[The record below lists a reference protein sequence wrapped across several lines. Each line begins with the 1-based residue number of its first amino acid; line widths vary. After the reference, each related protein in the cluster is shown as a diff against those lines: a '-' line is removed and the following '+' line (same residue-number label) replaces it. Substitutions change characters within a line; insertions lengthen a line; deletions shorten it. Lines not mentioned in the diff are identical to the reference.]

1 MREQCPR
8 GVLRGPVLAVAS
20 LLPPPP
26 APTLRAALSLLCVCT
41 RLSRSVSLIKTL
53 RSIRQESSP
62 TSLTGTVLSVT
73 SWVTLGRLPSL
84 SELKLSQPVS
94 AFS

>member
-8 GVLRGPVLAVAS
+8 GVLGGPVLVVAS
-20 LLPPPP
+20 LLPPPT
-26 APTLRAALSLLCVCT
+26 APTLHAALSLLCVCT

-53 RSIRQESSP
+53 RSIHQESSP

-84 SELKLSQPVS
+84 SELKLNQPVS
-94 AFS
+94 AYS